1 MKKVLPLFFFFCYWT
16 SFLGAQTQ
24 GMLSGKVL
32 SREKEPLIGA
42 TVLIQS
48 QGSGTVT
55 DNEGGY
61 VMEDLAEGTCTVT
74 ASYLGYESISKS
86 IKIKAST
93 NNQLNFIL
101 AESAK
106 ELEEVVIAAKSIK
119 TDLETAGYAVSAV
132 EMKDVELQSI
142 QTNEVLDRSSG
153 VRIRQNGG
161 LGSRVQYNINGLS
174 GSAIRIFI
182 DGSPIQSYGPSF
194 SLSSIPPNMIER
206 IEVYKGVVP
215 IELAGDALGGAINVI
230 LKKNLNRNT
239 LSASY
244 SFGSFHT
251 HQVSASGAYYE
262 PKSGLTVKGSGF
274 YNYSDN
280 NYDVWGNQ
288 VYTTEPATGDITYLR
303 AKRFHDTYVSGGFK
317 MDAGISGKNWAD
329 ELLVGAVYSNLE
341 RDIQHGATMESVYGK
356 RKAYQQTQLISLS
369 YKDKSFISDK
379 LNLEIF
385 SSYSKL
391 NRLITDTT
399 AHIYDWDGKR
409 KEKYDANGDFTGWYE
424 YISGAEAGTP
434 TLEESKESVYLGRA
448 TIRYQMDSHQK
459 ITGNFLHTRFIR
471 DSHDPLKHVDIRNL
485 EDTRFSNQSVIG
497 LGYELKVLQERLK
510 LSAFYKH
517 FLQDVQVIEYKKE
530 NNDAEI
536 ELNNVN
542 REVQADGIGFAL
554 AYQLFP
560 HILLLTSAER
570 SFRMPASRELF
581 GNLAENLEPNYGLKP
596 EKSKNLNLGIALG
609 TFDFGRHQARF
620 QINTFIRD
628 TKDKI
633 KRNVREDDTDE
644 TTEYINDDSYIS
656 KGFDLDFFYSFDR
669 KLDFTSNLSV
679 FNSLFN
685 TQFDET
691 GLPYDWY
698 RDRERNAPFFTANTN
713 LRYRK
718 ANLLQEGSKT
728 TFSSNLGYVH
738 WFYRDWESLGATGK
752 DIIPTQLVFDLGITY
767 AFPGQKLTLALDARN
782 IFDHQVFDN
791 YALQKAG
798 RAFYA
803 KINYRI
809 L

>member
-42 TVLIQS
+42 TVLIQP

-61 VMEDLAEGTCTVT
+61 VMEDLTEGTYTVT

-93 NNQLNFIL
+93 NNQLNFSL

-288 VYTTEPATGDITYLR
+288 VYTTEPATGEITYLR

-369 YKDKSFISDK
+369 YKDKSFFSDK

-530 NNDAEI
+530 NNDAGI

-698 RDRERNAPFFTANTN
+698 RDRERNAPFFTANAN